1 MYPPEVVH
9 ALREAL
15 RHCFWYKN
23 DLRLFLESLDLPRGL
38 VARQAWHDPQEYK
51 VKIVGAILADLAA
64 RSDDGLGP
72 MRRLIKAVLDIA
84 TFDHLRRL
92 DDGPAKVQAARR
104 HVEAL
109 RALVE
114 RHDATI
120 DRPPAR
126 RPIARQPGVDPV
138 RRRNDEIER
147 LRDRFNDLVTVPD
160 PQARGVAFE
169 RFLADLF
176 AAYDLDP
183 RGSFRVT
190 GEQID
195 GAFELDGTQFILEA
209 KWEQDRQGA
218 APLDSFARKV
228 ERRLDNTLG
237 AFIALNGFTDDG
249 LAAIRRS
256 RPSVILVDGEDL
268 ALVLQGLVDL
278 RDLLKRKLRHAAQT
292 GDPYL
297 HARDIWTGS

>member
-1 MYPPEVVH
+1 M
-9 ALREAL
+9 A
-15 RHCFWYKN
+15 
-23 DLRLFLESLDLPRGL
+23 
-38 VARQAWHDPQEYK
+38 DPQ
-51 VKIVGAILADLAA
+51 
-64 RSDDGLGP
+64 
-72 MRRLIKAVLDIA
+72 
-84 TFDHLRRL
+84 
-92 DDGPAKVQAARR
+92 Q
-104 HVEAL
+104 
-109 RALVE
+109 
-114 RHDATI
+114 
-120 DRPPAR
+120 
-126 RPIARQPGVDPV
+126 
-138 RRRNDEIER
+138 
-147 LRDRFNDLVTVPD
+147 
-160 PQARGVAFE
+160 RGGAFE

-195 GAFELDGTQFILEA
+195 GACELDGAQFILEA
-209 KWEQDRQGA
+209 KWEQARQGA

-237 AFIALNGFTDDG
+237 IFVALNGYADDG

-297 HARDIWTGS
+297 HARDV